1 MTSVVSQTRQHP
13 QPSETRNRPQNRT
26 PQSDSAQPE
35 TDREFMALVEPMRGE
50 LMAHCYRMLGSVHD
64 AEDLVQETYIRA
76 WRAFHGFEGRSSLRT
91 WMYQI
96 ATNTCL
102 TALQSRSRRP
112 LPTGLGA
119 PASDP
124 TGALESRP
132 EITWLEPMPDSL
144 VAGTAPQDPEATAV
158 THDSIRIA
166 FIAALQHLTP
176 TQRAVLILRDV
187 LNWRA
192 AEVAS
197 ALDTTVAA
205 VNSALQRARAHVEKL
220 APVEEAS
227 SQLSVDD
234 PEVKAKLERYVA
246 AFEAYDIDTIVEM
259 LTTDAIWDMPPF
271 TGWYQ
276 GNTEI
281 GKLIATQ
288 CPASKAGDMR
298 MVPTVANGQPAFGL
312 YMRSEDGR
320 MLPFQLQQLT
330 VGPHGVERVTA
341 YFDLRLFE
349 TFGLPAEVSPAAGA

>member
-1 MTSVVSQTRQHP
+1 MTSVASQTRQTDQSRTE
-13 QPSETRNRPQNRT
+13 QP
-26 PQSDSAQPE
+26 A
-35 TDREFMALVEPMRGE
+35 TDREFMALVEPMRAE

-124 TGALESRP
+124 TGPLESRP
-132 EITWLEPMPDSL
+132 EIAWLEPMPDTL
-144 VAGTAPQDPEATAV
+144 VAGTAPEDPEATAV

-192 AEVAS
+192 AEVAR

-205 VNSALQRARAHVEKL
+205 VNSALQRARTHVEKL
-220 APVEEAS
+220 APADQAS
-227 SQLSVDD
+227 STLDADD
-234 PEVKAKLERYVA
+234 PEIKAKLERYVA

-259 LTTDAIWDMPPF
+259 LTSDAIWDMPPF

-276 GNTEI
+276 GNEEI
-281 GKLIATQ
+281 GRLIATQ

-298 MVPTVANGQPAFGL
+298 LLPTTANGQPAYGL
-312 YMRSEDGR
+312 YMRSPDGR

-330 VGPHGVERVTA
+330 VGRRGVERVTA
-341 YFDLRLFE
+341 YFDLRVFE
-349 TFGLPAEVSPAAGA
+349 MFGLPAELPAA

>member
-1 MTSVVSQTRQHP
+1 MTSVASQTRTP
-13 QPSETRNRPQNRT
+13 TTDRPGQPGRPE
-26 PQSDSAQPE
+26 QPE

-102 TALQSRSRRP
+102 TALQSRKRRP

-124 TGALESRP
+124 TDALQTRP
-132 EITWLEPMPDSL
+132 EVTWLEPMPDTL
-144 VAGTAPQDPEATAV
+144 VAGTSPEDPEATAV

-220 APVEEAS
+220 APADEAS
-227 SQLSVDD
+227 SQLSADD
-234 PEVKAKLERYVA
+234 PEVKAKLDRYVA

-276 GNTEI
+276 GNEEI
-281 GKLIATQ
+281 GRLIATQ
-288 CPASKAGDMR
+288 CPATKAGDMR
-298 MVPTVANGQPAFGL
+298 MIPTTANGQPAFGL
-312 YMRSEDGR
+312 YMRSLDGR
-320 MLPFQLQQLT
+320 MRPFQLQQLT
-330 VGPHGVERVTA
+330 IGPNGVERVTA

-349 TFGLPAEVSPAAGA
+349 TFGLPPELPAA

>member
-1 MTSVVSQTRQHP
+1 MTSVASQTRTP
-13 QPSETRNRPQNRT
+13 TTEPATSEPAL
-26 PQSDSAQPE
+26 DHVE
-35 TDREFMALVEPMRGE
+35 TDREFMALVEPLRSE
-50 LMAHCYRMLGSVHD
+50 LIAHCYRMLGSVHD

-132 EITWLEPMPDSL
+132 EITWLEPMPDRL
-144 VAGTAPQDPEATAV
+144 IAGAGSAPEDPEATAV

-192 AEVAS
+192 AEVAR

-220 APVEEAS
+220 APADEAS
-227 SQLSVDD
+227 SQLSADD
-234 PEVKAKLERYVA
+234 PEIKAKLERYVA
-246 AFEAYDIDTIVEM
+246 AFEAYDIETIVEM

-276 GNTEI
+276 GNEAI

-298 MVPTVANGQPAFGL
+298 LVATTANGQPAYGL

-330 VGPHGVERVTA
+330 VGPQGVERVTA
-341 YFDLRLFE
+341 YFDVRLFE
-349 TFGLPAEVSPAAGA
+349 TFSLPAELPAA

>member
-1 MTSVVSQTRQHP
+1 MTSVASQTRTP
-13 QPSETRNRPQNRT
+13 TTATDQPEP
-26 PQSDSAQPE
+26 PE

-102 TALQSRSRRP
+102 TALQSRKRRP

-124 TGALESRP
+124 TDALQTRP
-132 EITWLEPMPDSL
+132 EVTWLEPMPDTL
-144 VAGTAPQDPEATAV
+144 IAGTAPEDPEATAV

-220 APVEEAS
+220 APADEAS
-227 SQLSVDD
+227 SQLTADD

-271 TGWYQ
+271 TAWYQ
-276 GNTEI
+276 GNETI
-281 GKLIATQ
+281 GRLIATQ
-288 CPASKAGDMR
+288 CPATKAGDMR
-298 MVPTVANGQPAFGL
+298 MIPTTANGQPAYGL
-312 YMRSEDGR
+312 YMRSQDGR
-320 MLPFQLQQLT
+320 MRPFQLQQLT
-330 VGPHGVERVTA
+330 IGPNGVERVTA

-349 TFGLPAEVSPAAGA
+349 TFGLPPELPAA

>member
-1 MTSVVSQTRQHP
+1 MTSVASQTRTP
-13 QPSETRNRPQNRT
+13 TTDRPGQPGRPE
-26 PQSDSAQPE
+26 QPE

-102 TALQSRSRRP
+102 TALQSRKRRP

-124 TGALESRP
+124 TDALQTRP
-132 EITWLEPMPDSL
+132 EVTWLEPMPDTL
-144 VAGTAPQDPEATAV
+144 VAGTAPEDPEATAV

-220 APVEEAS
+220 APADEAS
-227 SQLSVDD
+227 SQLSADD
-234 PEVKAKLERYVA
+234 PEVKAKLDRYVA

-276 GNTEI
+276 GNEEI
-281 GKLIATQ
+281 GRLIATQ
-288 CPASKAGDMR
+288 CPATKAGDMR
-298 MVPTVANGQPAFGL
+298 MIPTTANGQPAFGL
-312 YMRSEDGR
+312 YMRSLDGR
-320 MLPFQLQQLT
+320 MRPFQLQQLT
-330 VGPHGVERVTA
+330 IGPNGVERVTA

-349 TFGLPAEVSPAAGA
+349 TFGLPPELPAA

>member
-1 MTSVVSQTRQHP
+1 MTSVATQTRSPDQP
-13 QPSETRNRPQNRT
+13 Q
-26 PQSDSAQPE
+26 

-124 TGALESRP
+124 TGTLNSRP
-132 EITWLEPMPDSL
+132 EISWLEPMPDTL
-144 VAGTAPQDPEATAV
+144 VAGTAPEDPEATAV
-158 THDSIRIA
+158 THESIRIA

-192 AEVAS
+192 AEVAR

-220 APVEEAS
+220 APAEETS
-227 SQLSVDD
+227 SHLDADD
-234 PEVKAKLERYVA
+234 PEVSAKLERYVA
-246 AFEAYDIDTIVEM
+246 AFEAYDIDTIVQM

-276 GNTEI
+276 GNEEI

-288 CPASKAGDMR
+288 CPASQAGDMR
-298 MVPTVANGQPAFGL
+298 LVPTTANGQPAYGL

-330 VGPHGVERVTA
+330 VSPGGVSRVTA

-349 TFGLPAEVSPAAGA
+349 SFGLPAELPAA

>member
-1 MTSVVSQTRQHP
+1 MIPVA
-13 QPSETRNRPQNRT
+13 SETRT
-26 PQSDSAQPE
+26 PTAQPQTDVDQPQ
-35 TDREFMALVEPMRGE
+35 TDRDFMALVEPMRGE

-102 TALQSRSRRP
+102 TALQSRARRP

-124 TGALESRP
+124 TGALEARP
-132 EITWLEPMPDSL
+132 EITWLEPMPDTL

-192 AEVAS
+192 AEVAT

-220 APVEEAS
+220 APPEEAS
-227 SQLSVDD
+227 SQLSADD

-246 AFEAYDIDTIVEM
+246 AFEAYDIETIVEM

-276 GNTEI
+276 GNVEI
-281 GKLIATQ
+281 GKLIANK
-288 CPASKAGDMR
+288 CPATKAGDMR
-298 MVPTVANGQPAFGL
+298 MIPTTANGQPAFGL
-312 YMRSEDGR
+312 YMRGLDGR
-320 MLPFQLQQLT
+320 MRPFQLQQLT
-330 VGPHGVERVTA
+330 LGPQGVERVTA
-341 YFDLRLFE
+341 YFDLSLFE
-349 TFGLPAEVSPAAGA
+349 TFGLPAEVPAV

>member
-1 MTSVVSQTRQHP
+1 MTSVANQTRTATT
-13 QPSETRNRPQNRT
+13 QPAV
-26 PQSDSAQPE
+26 DHVE
-35 TDREFMALVEPMRGE
+35 TDREFMALVEPLRSE

-132 EITWLEPMPDSL
+132 EITWLEPMPDRL
-144 VAGTAPQDPEATAV
+144 IAGAGTAPEDPEATAV

-192 AEVAS
+192 AEVAR

-220 APVEEAS
+220 APADEAS
-227 SQLSVDD
+227 SQLSADD
-234 PEVKAKLERYVA
+234 PEIKAKLERYVA

-276 GNTEI
+276 GNEAI

-298 MVPTVANGQPAFGL
+298 LVPTTANGQPAYGL

-320 MLPFQLQQLT
+320 LLPFQLQQLT
-330 VGPHGVERVTA
+330 VGPLGVERVTA
-341 YFDLRLFE
+341 YFDVRLFE
-349 TFGLPAEVSPAAGA
+349 TFGLPAELPAG

>member
-1 MTSVVSQTRQHP
+1 
-13 QPSETRNRPQNRT
+13 
-26 PQSDSAQPE
+26 
-35 TDREFMALVEPMRGE
+35 
-50 LMAHCYRMLGSVHD
+50 
-64 AEDLVQETYIRA
+64 
-76 WRAFHGFEGRSSLRT
+76 
-91 WMYQI
+91 MYQI

-132 EITWLEPMPDSL
+132 EVTWLEPMPDRL
-144 VAGTAPQDPEATAV
+144 IAGAGTAPEDPEATAV

-192 AEVAS
+192 AEVAR
-197 ALDTTVAA
+197 ALDSTVAA

-220 APVEEAS
+220 APADEAS
-227 SQLSVDD
+227 SQLDADD
-234 PEVKAKLERYVA
+234 PEIKAKLERYVA

-276 GNTEI
+276 GNEAI
-281 GKLIATQ
+281 GRLIASK
-288 CPASKAGDMR
+288 CPATKAGDMR
-298 MVPTVANGQPAFGL
+298 LVPTTANGQPAYGL
-312 YMRSEDGR
+312 YMRSADGR
-320 MLPFQLQQLT
+320 MRPFQLQQLT
-330 VGPHGVERVTA
+330 IGPNGVERVTA

-349 TFGLPAEVSPAAGA
+349 TFGLPSELPAA

>member
-1 MTSVVSQTRQHP
+1 MTSVASQTRQP
-13 QPSETRNRPQNRT
+13 SQP
-26 PQSDSAQPE
+26 DQPE

-124 TGALESRP
+124 TGSLESRP
-132 EITWLEPMPDSL
+132 EITWLEPMPDTL

-192 AEVAS
+192 AEVAK

-220 APVEEAS
+220 APADEAS
-227 SQLSVDD
+227 SQLDADD

-246 AFEAYDIDTIVEM
+246 AFEAYDIETIVEM

-276 GNTEI
+276 GNEEI

-288 CPASKAGDMR
+288 CPATKAGDMR

-312 YMRSEDGR
+312 YMRSADGR

-330 VGPHGVERVTA
+330 IGPNGVERVTA

-349 TFGLPAEVSPAAGA
+349 TFGLPPEVSPAIVS

>member
-1 MTSVVSQTRQHP
+1 MTSVASQTRQP
-13 QPSETRNRPQNRT
+13 SQP
-26 PQSDSAQPE
+26 DQPE
-35 TDREFMALVEPMRGE
+35 TDRDFMALVEPMRGE

-124 TGALESRP
+124 NGSLESRP
-132 EITWLEPMPDSL
+132 EITWLEPMPDTL

-192 AEVAS
+192 AEVAD
-197 ALDTTVAA
+197 ALETTVAA
-205 VNSALQRARAHVEKL
+205 VNSALQRARHTVEKL
-220 APVEEAS
+220 APADEAS
-227 SQLSVDD
+227 SHLSADD

-246 AFEAYDIDTIVEM
+246 AFEAYDINTIVEM

-276 GNTEI
+276 GNQEI
-281 GKLIATQ
+281 GKLIADK
-288 CPASKAGDMR
+288 CPATKAGDMR
-298 MVPTVANGQPAFGL
+298 MVPTVANGQPAYGL
-312 YMRSEDGR
+312 YMRSADGR

-330 VGPHGVERVTA
+330 IGPNGVERVTA

-349 TFGLPAEVSPAAGA
+349 TFGLPAEVSPASAS

>member
-1 MTSVVSQTRQHP
+1 MIPVA
-13 QPSETRNRPQNRT
+13 SETRTPTAEPQPDRDQ
-26 PQSDSAQPE
+26 PQ
-35 TDREFMALVEPMRGE
+35 TDRDFMALVEPMRGE

-124 TGALESRP
+124 SGALESRP
-132 EITWLEPMPDSL
+132 EVTWLEPMPDTL
-144 VAGTAPQDPEATAV
+144 VAGTAPEDPEATAV

-220 APVEEAS
+220 APADEAS
-227 SQLSVDD
+227 SQLSADD

-246 AFEAYDIDTIVEM
+246 AFEAYDIETIVEM

-276 GNTEI
+276 GNVEI
-281 GKLIATQ
+281 GKLIANK
-288 CPASKAGDMR
+288 CPATKAGDMR
-298 MVPTVANGQPAFGL
+298 MVPTTANGQPAFGL
-312 YMRSEDGR
+312 YMRGLDGR
-320 MLPFQLQQLT
+320 MRPFQLQQLT
-330 VGPHGVERVTA
+330 LGPQGVERVTA

-349 TFGLPAEVSPAAGA
+349 TFGLPAEVPAV

>member
-1 MTSVVSQTRQHP
+1 MTSVANQTRTATT
-13 QPSETRNRPQNRT
+13 QPAVNHV
-26 PQSDSAQPE
+26 E
-35 TDREFMALVEPMRGE
+35 TDREFMALVEPLRSE

-132 EITWLEPMPDSL
+132 EITWLEPMPDRL
-144 VAGTAPQDPEATAV
+144 IAGAGTAPEDPEATAV

-192 AEVAS
+192 AEVAR

-220 APVEEAS
+220 APADEAS
-227 SQLSVDD
+227 SQLSADD
-234 PEVKAKLERYVA
+234 PEIKAKLERYVA

-276 GNTEI
+276 GNEAI

-298 MVPTVANGQPAFGL
+298 LVPTTANGQPAYGL

-330 VGPHGVERVTA
+330 VGPLGVERVTA
-341 YFDLRLFE
+341 YFDVRLFE
-349 TFGLPAEVSPAAGA
+349 TFGLPAELPAG